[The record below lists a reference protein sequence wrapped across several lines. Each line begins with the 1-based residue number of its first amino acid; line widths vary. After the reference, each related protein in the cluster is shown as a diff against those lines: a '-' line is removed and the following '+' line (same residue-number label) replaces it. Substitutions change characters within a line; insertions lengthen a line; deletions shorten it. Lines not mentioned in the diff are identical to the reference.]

1 MSRRVVTLPRVN
13 NVLLAAIIA
22 VNVYLIAL
30 PFVPAILFKAGQHGT
45 HSTKA
50 LTQKI
55 AQSLATPKAKP
66 SAPQQNELIIP
77 AMQYDEPIIEGKTI
91 TALRYGPWHI
101 PTGSSPDKGGNTIIA
116 GHRFTYTNPRGTF
129 YYLNKVQVGDEIA
142 VIWNGKTY
150 KYDVTQTEVVP
161 PTDLAVEN
169 QTTSPTL
176 TLFTCTPLW
185 LPKDRLVVVA
195 SLEQTS

>member
-1 MSRRVVTLPRVN
+1 MN

-22 VNVYLIAL
+22 VNLYLIVL
-30 PFVPAILFKAGQHGT
+30 PFVPALLFKADHNGSQ
-45 HSTKA
+45 SSKA

-55 AQSLATPKAKP
+55 AQGLTAPKKAAA
-66 SAPQQNELIIP
+66 APPANQLIIP
-77 AMQYDEPIIEGKTI
+77 SMQYDEPIIEGKTI

-101 PTGSSPDKGGNTIIA
+101 PTGSSPDKGGNTVIA

-129 YYLNKVQVGDEIA
+129 YYLNKVQVGDEIG
-142 VIWNGKTY
+142 VIWQGKTY
-150 KYDVTQTEVVP
+150 EYKVTTTEVVP
-161 PTDLAVEN
+161 PTDMAVEN
-169 QTTSPTL
+169 QTASPTL

>member
-30 PFVPAILFKAGQHGT
+30 PFVPTILFEAGRHGS

-55 AQSLATPKAKP
+55 AQNLAAPRAKQNTSQP
-66 SAPQQNELIIP
+66 NELIIP

-101 PTGSSPDKGGNTIIA
+101 PTGSAPDTGGNTVIA

-142 VIWNGKTY
+142 IVWNGKTY
-150 KYDVTQTEVVP
+150 KYDVTQTEVVA
-161 PTDLAVEN
+161 PTDTAVEN
-169 QTTSPTL
+169 QTAKPTL

-185 LPKDRLVVVA
+185 LPKNRLVVIA